1 MYIYIC
7 DTCIY
12 IYVIHVYIYIY
23 MWYMYI
29 YIYIYIM
36 WYMYIYMWYMYI
48 YIYMWYMYIYICDTC
63 IYIYMWYM
71 YIYMWYMYIY
81 ICDTCI
87 YICDTC
93 IYIYVIHVYI
103 YMWYMYIYIIRIW
116 LYVVII
122 ADLLLHVIC
131 IPLLYMHNMKV
142 VVGRLPFK
150 ILQIIQMTNPNTWP
164 KHNRWPCRTRSYV
177 RRVFSPTKRESL
189 PAPNRVPSS
198 GGFSSTSSTVRCHN
212 NAKTSP
218 GGFTYH
224 ICQKQRDNWNQ
235 IAPGDVVDVSLL
247 KMMKKTSWV
256 HKPCPNPPRHA
267 NVFGQNNQ
275 TRVFKHLLT
284 CFFPMVCMP
293 RCIYC

>member
-1 MYIYIC
+1 MY
-7 DTCIY
+7 
-12 IYVIHVYIYIY
+12 
-23 MWYMYI
+23 
-29 YIYIYIM
+29 
-36 WYMYIYMWYMYI
+36 
-48 YIYMWYMYIYICDTC
+48 
-63 IYIYMWYM
+63 
-71 YIYMWYMYIY
+71 
-81 ICDTCI
+81 
-87 YICDTC
+87 
-93 IYIYVIHVYI
+93 
-103 YMWYMYIYIIRIW
+103 
-116 LYVVII
+116 
-122 ADLLLHVIC
+122 
-131 IPLLYMHNMKV
+131 PLLYTHNMKV

-189 PAPNRVPSS
+189 PAPNRVSSS
-198 GGFSSTSSTVRCHN
+198 GGFSSTSSTGRCHN

-224 ICQKQRDNWNQ
+224 ICQKQRNDWNQ

-267 NVFGQNNQ
+267 NIFSQNNQ

-284 CFFPMVCMP
+284 CFSQWSACQGAFNVKASPSGYLPNMQH
-293 RCIYC
+293 RSHTSNT